1 MAAKQL
7 MYGQDARQKILVGV
21 NKLVKAV
28 KSTLGPTGHNVIYEK
43 GFGNPGL
50 TKDGVT
56 VAKEIKLEDPFE
68 NMGAQLIKE
77 VANKTGDVSGDG
89 TTTASILAEAI
100 FASGM
105 KAVASGADAVA
116 VKRGVEMAVD
126 AVVENLKKMAKPC
139 NKIQDI
145 ASVAAISAN
154 NDTAIGEIIAQA
166 MDKVGTDG
174 VVQVE
179 EGKTTETTVDIV
191 EGMRFDK
198 GYQSPYFVTNT
209 NNMTC
214 EMKDPY
220 ILIYEKKISN
230 LREFLPILEQVA
242 STGKPFLIISEEVE
256 TECLAALVINR
267 LRGTLQVCAVKAP
280 GFGDRRKAMLEDI
293 AILTGGQAV
302 TEDLGLKL
310 ENVTLDMLGRCASVS
325 VDKDN
330 TTIVEGSGKKADIK
344 SRIEQIKNRIESTTS
359 DYDREKLQERLA
371 KLSGGVA
378 VVNVGATTEAEMKEK
393 KARVEDAMH
402 ASRAAAEEG
411 IVPGGGVALLRST
424 AAVEAVRSK
433 AKGDEK
439 IGIDIILKAIR
450 APISTLA
457 ENSGL
462 DGSVV
467 AAEVEEQKDENVGYN
482 ALTGKYVNLVKAG
495 VIDPAKVTRLALQ
508 NAASIAALLLTIETM
523 VTDVKDGKKGNI
535 EVGAVS

>member
-1 MAAKQL
+1 MPAKQL
-7 MYGQDARQKILVGV
+7 MYGQDARQKILTGV

-28 KSTLGPTGHNVIYEK
+28 KSTLGPTGHNVIFEK

-89 TTTASILAEAI
+89 TTTASILAEAV
-100 FASGM
+100 FTAGL
-105 KAVASGADAVA
+105 KAVSSGAEAVA
-116 VKRGVEMAVD
+116 VKRGVDMAVA
-126 AVVENLKKMAKPC
+126 AVIENLGKMAKPC
-139 NKIQDI
+139 KKVEDI
-145 ASVAAISAN
+145 ANVAAISAN
-154 NDTAIGEIIAQA
+154 NDKAIGDIIAKA
-166 MDKVGTDG
+166 MDKVGADG

-179 EGKTTETTVDIV
+179 EGKTTDTTVDLV

-209 NNMTC
+209 ANMTC
-214 EMKDPY
+214 ELRDPY

-230 LREFLPILEQVA
+230 LREFLPILEQAA
-242 STGKPFLIISEEVE
+242 STGKPLLIISEEVE

-267 LRGTLQVCAVKAP
+267 LRGTLNVCAVKAP

-293 AILTGGQAV
+293 AILTGGTAI
-302 TEDLGLKL
+302 TEDLGIKL
-310 ENVTLDMLGRCASVS
+310 ESVTLEQLGRAKSVV

-330 TTIVEGSGKKADIK
+330 TTIVEGAGKKDAIK
-344 SRIEQIKNRIESTTS
+344 ARVDHLKNRIETTTS

-378 VVNVGATTEAEMKEK
+378 VVSVGAATEAEMKEK

-411 IVPGGGVALLRST
+411 VVPGGGVALIRCLP
-424 AAVEAVRSK
+424 AIEAVRSK

-439 IGIDIILKAIR
+439 IGVDIIAKAVR
-450 APISTLA
+450 APLMTLG

-467 AAEVEEQKDENVGYN
+467 AAEVEEAKSDNFGFN
-482 ALTGKYVNLVKAG
+482 ALTGEYGDMVKAG

-508 NAASIAALLLTIETM
+508 NAASIATLLLSIETM
-523 VTDVKDGKKGNI
+523 VTEVKDGKKGNV
-535 EVGAVS
+535 EFGAVS

>member
-7 MYGQDARQKILVGV
+7 MYGQDARQKILAGV

>member
-1 MAAKQL
+1 MPAKQL
-7 MYGQDARQKILVGV
+7 MYGQDARQKILTGV

-28 KSTLGPTGHNVIYEK
+28 KSTLGPTGHNVIFEK
-43 GFGNPGL
+43 GFGSPSV

-68 NMGAQLIKE
+68 NMGAQLIRE

-89 TTTASILAEAI
+89 TTTASILAEAV
-100 FASGM
+100 FTAGL
-105 KAVASGADAVA
+105 KAIASGADATA
-116 VKRGVEMAVD
+116 IKRGVDMAVD
-126 AVVENLKKMAKPC
+126 AVVENLAKMSKPC
-139 NKIQDI
+139 KKVEDI
-145 ASVAAISAN
+145 ANVAAISAN
-154 NDTAIGEIIAQA
+154 NDKTIGDIIAKA
-166 MDKVGTDG
+166 MDKVGADG

-179 EGKTTETTVDIV
+179 EGKTTDTTVDLV

-209 NNMTC
+209 ANMTC

-230 LREFLPILEQVA
+230 LREFLPILEQAA
-242 STGKPFLIISEEVE
+242 STGKPLLIISEEVE

-267 LRGTLQVCAVKAP
+267 LRGTLNVCAVKAP

-293 AILTGGQAV
+293 AILTGGQAI
-302 TEDLGLKL
+302 TEDLGIKL
-310 ENVTLDMLGRCASVS
+310 ENVKLDQLGRCKSVS

-330 TTIVEGSGKKADIK
+330 TTIVEGAGSKQDIK
-344 SRIEQIKNRIESTTS
+344 ARVDHLKNRIETTTS

-378 VVNVGATTEAEMKEK
+378 VVSVGAATEAEMKEK

-411 IVPGGGVALLRST
+411 VVPGGGVALLRSS
-424 AAVEAVRSK
+424 AAVEAVRGK

-439 IGIDIILKAIR
+439 IGVDIILKAIR
-450 APISTLA
+450 APIATLA

-467 AAEVEEQKDENVGYN
+467 AAEVEENKSDTYGFN
-482 ALTGKYVNLVKAG
+482 ALTGEYGDMLKAG

-508 NAASIAALLLTIETM
+508 NASSIATLLLTIETM
-523 VTDVKDGKKGNI
+523 VTEIKDGKKQNV
-535 EVGAVS
+535 EMGAVS

>member
-1 MAAKQL
+1 MPAKQL
-7 MYGQDARQKILVGV
+7 MYGQDARQKILTGV

-28 KSTLGPTGHNVIYEK
+28 KSTLGPTGHNVIFEK

-77 VANKTGDVSGDG
+77 VANKTGDISGDG

-100 FASGM
+100 FTAGL
-105 KAVASGADAVA
+105 KAVSSGAEAVA
-116 VKRGVEMAVD
+116 VKRGVDMAVA
-126 AVVENLKKMAKPC
+126 AVFENLAKMSKPC
-139 NKIQDI
+139 KKVEDI
-145 ASVAAISAN
+145 ANVAAISAN
-154 NDTAIGEIIAQA
+154 NDKAIGDIIAKA
-166 MDKVGTDG
+166 MDKVGADG

-179 EGKTTETTVDIV
+179 EGKTTDTTVDLV

-209 NNMTC
+209 ANMTC
-214 EMKDPY
+214 ELRDPY

-230 LREFLPILEQVA
+230 LREFLPILEQTA
-242 STGKPFLIISEEVE
+242 STGKPLLIISEEVE
-256 TECLAALVINR
+256 TESLAALVINR
-267 LRGTLQVCAVKAP
+267 LRGTLNVCAVKAP

-293 AILTGGQAV
+293 AILTGGTAI
-302 TEDLGLKL
+302 TEDLGIKL
-310 ENVTLDMLGRCASVS
+310 ESVTLEQLGRAKSVV

-330 TTIVEGSGKKADIK
+330 TTIVEGAGKKDAIK
-344 SRIEQIKNRIESTTS
+344 ARVDHLKNRIDTTTS

-378 VVNVGATTEAEMKEK
+378 VVSVGAATEAEMKEK

-411 IVPGGGVALLRST
+411 VVPGGGVALMRCLP
-424 AAVEAVRSK
+424 AIEAVRSK

-439 IGIDIILKAIR
+439 IGVDIIAKAVR
-450 APISTLA
+450 APLMTLG

-467 AAEVEEQKDENVGYN
+467 AAEVEEAKSDNFGFN
-482 ALTGKYVNLVKAG
+482 ALTGEYGDMVKAG

-508 NAASIAALLLTIETM
+508 NAASIATLLLSIETM
-523 VTDVKDGKKGNI
+523 VTEVKDGKKGNV
-535 EVGAVS
+535 EFGAVS

>member
-1 MAAKQL
+1 MPAKQL
-7 MYGQDARQKILVGV
+7 MYGQDARQKILSGV
-21 NKLVKAV
+21 NKLVRAV
-28 KSTLGPTGHNVIYEK
+28 RSTLGPTGHNVIYEK
-43 GFGNPGL
+43 GFGSPGL

-56 VAKEIKLEDPFE
+56 VAKEIKLDDPFE
-68 NMGAQLIKE
+68 NMGAQLIRE
-77 VANKTGDVSGDG
+77 VASKTGDVSGDG
-89 TTTASILAEAI
+89 TTTASILAEAV

-116 VKRGVEMAVD
+116 VRRGVDMAVEA
-126 AVVENLKKMAKPC
+126 AVDSLKKLSVPC
-139 NKIQDI
+139 KKVNDI

-154 NDTAIGEIIAQA
+154 NDKAVGDIIAKA
-166 MDKVGTDG
+166 MDKVGADG

-179 EGKTTETTVDIV
+179 EGKTMETTVDLV

-209 NNMTC
+209 GNMTC
-214 EMKDPY
+214 EMKDAL
-220 ILIYEKKISN
+220 ILIHEKKISN
-230 LREFLPILEQVA
+230 LRDFLPVLEQAA
-242 STGKPFLIISEEVE
+242 SVGKPLLVISEEVE

-293 AILTGGQAV
+293 AILTGGQAI
-302 TEDLGLKL
+302 TEDLGVKL
-310 ENVTLDMLGRCASVS
+310 ENVKLEQLGRAKSVS

-330 TTIVEGSGKKADIK
+330 TTIVEGAGDAKDIK
-344 SRIEQIKNRIESTTS
+344 ARVDQIKNRIDATTS

-378 VVNVGATTEAEMKEK
+378 VIDVGAATEAEMKEK

-411 IVPGGGVALLRST
+411 VVPGGGVALLRSGK
-424 AAVEAVRSK
+424 AIEAVRGK

-439 IGIDIILKAIR
+439 IGVDIVLKAIR
-450 APISTLA
+450 APLMTLA

-467 AAEVEEQKDENVGYN
+467 AAEVEEMEEKKGFN
-482 ALTGKYVNLVKAG
+482 ALTGEYVDMMKAG
-495 VIDPAKVTRLALQ
+495 IIDPTKVTRLALQ
-508 NAASIAALLLTIETM
+508 NACSIATLLLGIETM
-523 VTDVKDGKKGNI
+523 VTEIKDGKKDKV
-535 EVGAVS
+535 EAGAVS

>member
-1 MAAKQL
+1 MPAKQL
-7 MYGQDARQKILVGV
+7 MYGQDARQKILAGV
-21 NKLVKAV
+21 NKLVRAV

-68 NMGAQLIKE
+68 NMGAQLIRE
-77 VANKTGDVSGDG
+77 VASKTGDVSGDG

-100 FASGM
+100 FTAGM
-105 KAVASGADAVA
+105 KAVAAGADAVA
-116 VKRGVEMAVD
+116 VKRGVDLAVA
-126 AVVENLKKMAKPC
+126 AVVDNLAKMAKPC
-139 NKIQDI
+139 KKVEDI

-154 NDTAIGEIIAQA
+154 NDKTIGDIIAQA
-166 MDKVGTDG
+166 MDKVGADG

-179 EGKTTETTVDIV
+179 EGKTTETTVDLV

-198 GYQSPYFVTNT
+198 GYQSPYFVTNPS
-209 NNMTC
+209 NMTC
-214 EMKDPY
+214 ELKDAY
-220 ILIYEKKISN
+220 VLIYEKKISN
-230 LREFLPILEQVA
+230 LRDFLPVLEQA
-242 STGKPFLIISEEVE
+242 ATTGKPLLVISEEVE

-293 AILTGGQAV
+293 AILTGGRAI
-302 TEDLGLKL
+302 TEDLGIKL
-310 ENVTLDMLGRCASVS
+310 ESVTLEMLGRAKSVS

-330 TTIVEGSGKKADIK
+330 TTIVEGSGKQADIK
-344 SRIEQIKNRIESTTS
+344 ARIEQVKNRIETTTS
-359 DYDREKLQERLA
+359 DYDKEKLQERLA

-378 VVNVGATTEAEMKEK
+378 VVNVGAATEAEMKEK

-411 IVPGGGVALLRST
+411 VVPGGGVALVRSGKV
-424 AAVEAVRSK
+424 VETVRSK

-439 IGIDIILKAIR
+439 IGVDIVLKAIR
-450 APISTLA
+450 TPLMTLA

-467 AAEVEEQKDENVGYN
+467 AAEVEEMEGDRGFN
-482 ALTGKYVNLVKAG
+482 ALTGEYGDMIKAG
-495 VIDPAKVTRLALQ
+495 VLDPAKVTRLALQ
-508 NAASIAALLLTIETM
+508 NASSIATLLLTIETM
-523 VTDVKDGKKGNI
+523 VTEIKDGKKDQV
-535 EVGAVS
+535 EAGAIS

>member
-1 MAAKQL
+1 MPAKQL
-7 MYGQDARQKILVGV
+7 MYGQDARQKILAGV
-21 NKLVKAV
+21 TKLVKAV

-89 TTTASILAEAI
+89 TTTASILAEAV
-100 FASGM
+100 FNAGM
-105 KAVASGADAVA
+105 KAVASGADATA
-116 VKRGVEMAVD
+116 VKRGIELAVD

-139 NKIQDI
+139 NKVQDI

-154 NDTAIGEIIAQA
+154 NDQTIGDIIAKA

-179 EGKTTETTVDIV
+179 EGKTTETTVDLV

-220 ILIYEKKISN
+220 ILICEKKISN
-230 LREFLPILEQVA
+230 LREFLPILEQAA
-242 STGKPFLIISEEVE
+242 STGKPLLIISEEVE

-293 AILTGGQAV
+293 AILTGGEAI

-310 ENVTLDMLGRCASVS
+310 ENVKLNQLGRAASVS

-330 TTIVEGSGKKADIK
+330 TTIVEGAGKKADIK
-344 SRIEQIKNRIESTTS
+344 ARVDQIRNRIETTTS
-359 DYDREKLQERLA
+359 DYDKEKLQERLA
-371 KLSGGVA
+371 KLAGGVA
-378 VVNVGATTEAEMKEK
+378 VVSVGAATEAEMKEK

-411 IVPGGGVALLRST
+411 VVPGGGVALLRCT
-424 AAVEAVRSK
+424 PAVEAIRSK

-439 IGIDIILKAIR
+439 IGVDIILKAIR
-450 APISTLA
+450 SPIMTLA

-467 AAEVEEQKDENVGYN
+467 AAEVEEQKDENYGYN
-482 ALTGKYVNLVKAG
+482 ALTGQYVNMIKAG

-508 NAASIAALLLTIETM
+508 NAASIASLLLTIETM
-523 VTDVKDGKKGNI
+523 VTEVKDGKKGNV
-535 EVGAVS
+535 EMGAVS

>member
-1 MAAKQL
+1 MPAKQL
-7 MYGQDARQKILVGV
+7 MYGQDARQKILTGV

-28 KSTLGPTGHNVIYEK
+28 KSTLGPTGHNVIFEK
-43 GFGNPGL
+43 GFGNPTI

-100 FASGM
+100 FTAGM
-105 KAVASGADAVA
+105 KAVASGAEANA
-116 VKRGVEMAVD
+116 VKRGVDMAVD
-126 AVVENLKKMAKPC
+126 AVVENLKKMSKPC
-139 NKIQDI
+139 KKVEEI
-145 ASVAAISAN
+145 ANVAAISAN
-154 NDTAIGEIIAQA
+154 NDKVIGDIIAKA
-166 MDKVGTDG
+166 MDKVGADG

-179 EGKTTETTVDIV
+179 EGKSTDTTVDLV

-209 NNMTC
+209 ANMTC

-220 ILIYEKKISN
+220 VLIYEKKISN
-230 LREFLPILEQVA
+230 LREFLPILEQAA
-242 STGKPFLIISEEVE
+242 STGKPLLIISEEVE

-267 LRGTLQVCAVKAP
+267 LRGTLNVCAVKAP

-293 AILTGGQAV
+293 AILTGGTAI
-302 TEDLGLKL
+302 TEDLGIKL
-310 ENVTLDMLGRCASVS
+310 ENVKLDQLGRCASVS
-325 VDKDN
+325 VDKDD
-330 TTIVEGSGKKADIK
+330 TTIVEGAGKKADIK
-344 SRIEQIKNRIESTTS
+344 ARIDHLKNRIETTTS

-378 VVNVGATTEAEMKEK
+378 VVSVGAATEAEMKEK

-411 IVPGGGVALLRST
+411 VVPGGGVALVRC
-424 AAVEAVRSK
+424 APVVEALRAK

-439 IGIDIILKAIR
+439 IGIDIIQKAIR
-450 APISTLA
+450 APLMTLG
-457 ENSGL
+457 ENSGM

-467 AAEVEEQKDENVGYN
+467 VAEVEENKSDTFGFN
-482 ALTGKYVNLVKAG
+482 ALTGEYGDMLKAG
-495 VIDPAKVTRLALQ
+495 IIDPAKVTRLALQ
-508 NAASIAALLLTIETM
+508 NAASIATLLLTIETM
-523 VTDVKDGKKGNI
+523 VTEVKDGKQKNV

>member
-1 MAAKQL
+1 MPAKQL
-7 MYGQDARQKILVGV
+7 MYGQDARQKILSGV

-28 KSTLGPTGHNVIYEK
+28 KSTLGPTGHNVIFEK
-43 GFGNPGL
+43 GFGNPSI

-68 NMGAQLIKE
+68 NMGAQLIRE

-89 TTTASILAEAI
+89 TTTASILAEAV
-100 FASGM
+100 FTAGM
-105 KAVASGADAVA
+105 KAVASGAEANA
-116 VKRGVEMAVD
+116 VKRGVDAAVS
-126 AVVENLKKMAKPC
+126 AVVENLGKMAKPC
-139 NKIQDI
+139 KKVEEI
-145 ASVAAISAN
+145 ANVAAISAN
-154 NDTAIGEIIAQA
+154 NDKVIGDIIAKA
-166 MDKVGTDG
+166 MDKVGADG

-179 EGKTTETTVDIV
+179 EGKSTETSVDLV

-209 NNMTC
+209 ANMTC
-214 EMKDPY
+214 ELKDPY
-220 ILIYEKKISN
+220 ILIYEKKVSN

-242 STGKPFLIISEEVE
+242 SAGKPLLIISEEVE

-267 LRGTLQVCAVKAP
+267 LRGTLNVCAVKAP

-293 AILTGGQAV
+293 AVLTGGTAI
-302 TEDLGLKL
+302 TEDLGIKL
-310 ENVTLDMLGRCASVS
+310 ENVAIGQLGRCASVS

-330 TTIVEGSGKKADIK
+330 TTIVEGAGKKADIK
-344 SRIEQIKNRIESTTS
+344 ARVDHLRNRIETTTS

-378 VVNVGATTEAEMKEK
+378 VVSVGAATEAEMKEK

-411 IVPGGGVALLRST
+411 VVPGGGVALIRCSHVLDG
-424 AAVEAVRSK
+424 VK

-439 IGIDIILKAIR
+439 IGVDIVRKAIR
-450 APISTLA
+450 APLMTLG

-467 AAEVEEQKDENVGYN
+467 AAEVEENKSETFGFN
-482 ALTGKYVNLVKAG
+482 ALTGEYGDMLRAG
-495 VIDPAKVTRLALQ
+495 IIDPAKVTRLALQ
-508 NAASIAALLLTIETM
+508 NAASIATLLLTIETM
-523 VTDVKDGKKGNI
+523 VTEVKDGKQKNVEI
-535 EVGAVS
+535 GAVS

>member
-1 MAAKQL
+1 MPAKQL
-7 MYGQDARQKILVGV
+7 MYGQDARAKILAGV
-21 NKLVKAV
+21 NQLVKAV
-28 KSTLGPTGHNVIYEK
+28 TSTNGHPGHNVMYEK

-100 FASGM
+100 FTAGM
-105 KAVASGADAVA
+105 KAVASGADAMA
-116 VKRGVEMAVD
+116 VKRGIEMAVD
-126 AVVENLKKMAKPC
+126 AAVESIKQQSHPC
-139 NKIQDI
+139 NKVEEI

-154 NDTAIGEIIAQA
+154 NDKAIGDIIAKA

-179 EGKTTETTVDIV
+179 EGKSTDTTVDLV

-198 GYQSPYFVTNT
+198 GYQSPYFITNT

-214 EMKDPY
+214 ELKDAY

-230 LREFLPILEQVA
+230 LREFLPILEQAA
-242 STGKPFLIISEEVE
+242 STGKPLLIISEEVE

-293 AILTGGQAV
+293 AILTGGEAI

-310 ENVTLDMLGRCASVS
+310 ENVKLDQLGRAASVS
-325 VDKDN
+325 VDKEN
-330 TTIVEGSGKKADIK
+330 TTIVEGAGDKASIK
-344 SRIEQIKNRIESTTS
+344 ARVEQIKNRIESTTS

-378 VVNVGATTEAEMKEK
+378 VVSVGATTEAEMKEK

-411 IVPGGGVALLRST
+411 VVPGGGVALLRSSP
-424 AAVEAVRSK
+424 AVEAVRAK

-439 IGIDIILKAIR
+439 IGVDIILKAVR
-450 APISTLA
+450 APMMTLA

-467 AAEVEEQKDENVGYN
+467 AAEVEEHKDANYGFN
-482 ALTGKYVNLVKAG
+482 ALTGKYENLTKAG

-523 VTDVKDGKKGNI
+523 VTEVKDGKKNNV
-535 EVGAVS
+535 EVGAIS

>member
-1 MAAKQL
+1 MPAKQI
-7 MYGQDARQKILVGV
+7 MYGQDARQKILAGV

-28 KSTLGPTGHNVIYEK
+28 KSTLGPTGHNVIFEK
-43 GFGNPGL
+43 GFGSPGL
-50 TKDGVT
+50 TKDGVS

-68 NMGAQLIKE
+68 NMGAQLIRE

-100 FASGM
+100 FTAGM
-105 KAVASGADAVA
+105 KAVASGADAYA
-116 VKRGVEMAVD
+116 VKRGVEMAVE
-126 AVVENLKKMAKPC
+126 AVIDNLKKMSKPC
-139 NKIQDI
+139 KKVEDI

-154 NDTAIGEIIAQA
+154 NDKAIGDIIAKA
-166 MDKVGTDG
+166 MDKDGADG

-179 EGKTTETTVDIV
+179 EGKTTETMVDLV

-198 GYQSPYFVTNT
+198 GFQSPYFITNT

-220 ILIYEKKISN
+220 ILIYEKKVSN
-230 LREFLPILEQVA
+230 LREFLPILEQAA
-242 STGKPFLIISEEVE
+242 STGRPLLIISEEVD

-310 ENVTLDMLGRCASVS
+310 ENVKLEQLGRAASVS
-325 VDKDN
+325 IDKDN
-330 TTIVEGSGKKADIK
+330 TTIVEGAGAKKDIK
-344 SRIEQIKNRIESTTS
+344 ARVDQIRNRIEATTS

-378 VVNVGATTEAEMKEK
+378 VVKVGAATEAEMKEK

-411 IVPGGGVALLRST
+411 VVPGGGVALVRCSSV
-424 AAVEAVRSK
+424 AEAVRSK
-433 AKGDEK
+433 ARGDEK
-439 IGIDIILKAIR
+439 LGVDIVLKAIR
-450 APISTLA
+450 APLMTLA

-467 AAEVEEQKDENVGYN
+467 AAEVEEAKDEKYGYN
-482 ALTGKYVNLVKAG
+482 ALTGEYCDMIKAG
-495 VIDPAKVTRLALQ
+495 IIDPAKVTRLALQ
-508 NAASIAALLLTIETM
+508 NAASIATLLLTIETM
-523 VTDVKDGKKGNI
+523 VTEVKDGKKQNV

>member
-1 MAAKQL
+1 MPAKQL
-7 MYGQDARQKILVGV
+7 VYGQEARQKILSGV
-21 NKLVKAV
+21 NQLVKAV

-77 VANKTGDVSGDG
+77 VANKTGDISGDG

-100 FASGM
+100 FTAGL
-105 KAVASGADAVA
+105 KAVASGADAMA

-126 AVVENLKKMAKPC
+126 GIVDNLKTMAKPC
-139 NKIQDI
+139 KKVQDI

-154 NDTAIGEIIAQA
+154 NDKVIGDIIAQA
-166 MDKVGTDG
+166 MDKVGADG

-179 EGKTTETTVDIV
+179 EGKTTETTVDLV

-198 GYQSPYFVTNT
+198 GFQSPYFITNPG
-209 NNMTC
+209 NMTC

-230 LREFLPILEQVA
+230 LREFLPILEQAA
-242 STGKPFLIISEEVE
+242 STGKPLLIISEEVE

-267 LRGTLQVCAVKAP
+267 LRGTLNVCAVKAP

-293 AILTGGQAV
+293 AILTGGQAI
-302 TEDLGLKL
+302 TEDLGIKL
-310 ENVTLDMLGRCASVS
+310 ENVTLDQLGRASSVS

-330 TTIVEGSGKKADIK
+330 TTIVEGAGDKKDIK
-344 SRIEQIKNRIESTTS
+344 ARVDQIKHRIDTTTS

-378 VVNVGATTEAEMKEK
+378 VVSVGAATEAEMKEK

-411 IVPGGGVALLRST
+411 VVPGGGVALLRCT
-424 AAVEAVRSK
+424 PVVEALRSK

-439 IGIDIILKAIR
+439 IGIDIVAKAIR
-450 APISTLA
+450 APIMTLA

-467 AAEVEEQKDENVGYN
+467 AAEVEENKSDTFGYN
-482 ALTGKYVNLVKAG
+482 ALTGQYGDMIKFG
-495 VIDPAKVTRLALQ
+495 IIDPAKVTRLALQ
-508 NAASIAALLLTIETM
+508 NAASIATLLLTIETM
-523 VTDVKDGKKGNI
+523 VTEVKDGKKQNV
-535 EVGAVS
+535 EAGAIS

>member
-1 MAAKQL
+1 MPAKQL

-56 VAKEIKLEDPFE
+56 VAKEITLDDPFE

-89 TTTASILAEAI
+89 TTTASILAEAV
-100 FASGM
+100 FSAGM
-105 KAVASGADAVA
+105 KAVASGADAAA
-116 VKRGVEMAVD
+116 VKRGIEMAVD

-145 ASVAAISAN
+145 AAVAAISAN
-154 NDTAIGEIIAQA
+154 NDSTIGDIIAQA

-220 ILIYEKKISN
+220 ILICEKKISN

-293 AILTGGQAV
+293 AILTGGQAI
-302 TEDLGLKL
+302 TEDLGQKL
-310 ENVTLDMLGRCASVS
+310 ENVTLEQLGRAASVS

-344 SRIEQIKNRIESTTS
+344 SRIDQIKNRIESTTS

-411 IVPGGGVALLRST
+411 VVPGGGVALLRST
-424 AAVEAVRSK
+424 AAVEAIKGK

-439 IGIDIILKAIR
+439 IGVDIILKAIR
-450 APISTLA
+450 APLMTLG

-462 DGSVV
+462 DGSVIC
-467 AAEVEEQKDENVGYN
+467 AEVEEQKNETYGYN
-482 ALTGKYVNLVKAG
+482 ALTGKYVDMFKAG

-523 VTDVKDGKKGNI
+523 VTDVKDGKKSNI
-535 EVGAVS
+535 EIGAVS